1 MKKSL
6 SKLLT
11 LGKTS
16 AKGGFNLFW
25 GIAISSIITAAAVMI
40 VAGILTE
47 DEYGLFAI
55 ALTAP
60 NLIQL
65 IRDLGIDQATIKYIA
80 QYKQEN
86 KTDKI
91 KNILKSTI
99 IFELILGTILTLT
112 TFLLST
118 FLATNIFSRPEIM
131 PIIQIASFTIF
142 AQALIKITQSA
153 FIGYEK
159 MQYHSITL
167 VIQSVIKASLMIFLI
182 ISGFGVLGAIMGH
195 TIAILTAG
203 TASMIIFYE
212 KIYKTL
218 KTDNKLELKTNL
230 KNMLKFG
237 LPLSGSIIL
246 TGFMT
251 QFYNFLVAIYV
262 SDSIMGNYQV
272 TLNFLVLVTFFVT
285 PVSTILFPAFSKIDG
300 KKEQTILQNVFGSSV
315 KYASLII
322 IPTTFMVMSLSQ
334 TAVAT
339 LFGSKYEFAP
349 IFLSFYLILYLFTAF
364 GYLSSANLI
373 KSQGRTDINLKL
385 GLLSSVIGIILAFS
399 IIPTFGIIG
408 LITTILVSTL
418 PHIILSLY
426 WINKNYKAK
435 INLKSSTK
443 IITASALSA
452 LLTFLTVNTL
462 TTIPNWITL
471 IIGATTYILTYII
484 IAPILGAIT
493 KTDTKNLKEMTKTL
507 GPLKTILTLPI
518 NLIEYLITK
527 LQKNQN
533 NQ

>member
-1 MKKSL
+1 GTTAMIILHQKIYK
-6 SKLLT
+6 
-11 LGKTS
+11 
-16 AKGGFNLFW
+16 NL
-25 GIAISSIITAAAVMI
+25 
-40 VAGILTE
+40 
-47 DEYGLFAI
+47 
-55 ALTAP
+55 
-60 NLIQL
+60 
-65 IRDLGIDQATIKYIA
+65 
-80 QYKQEN
+80 
-86 KTDKI
+86 KTDK
-91 KNILKSTI
+91 
-99 IFELILGTILTLT
+99 
-112 TFLLST
+112 
-118 FLATNIFSRPEIM
+118 
-131 PIIQIASFTIF
+131 
-142 AQALIKITQSA
+142 
-153 FIGYEK
+153 
-159 MQYHSITL
+159 
-167 VIQSVIKASLMIFLI
+167 
-182 ISGFGVLGAIMGH
+182 
-195 TIAILTAG
+195 
-203 TASMIIFYE
+203 
-212 KIYKTL
+212 
-218 KTDNKLELKTNL
+218 KLELKTSL
-230 KNMLKFG
+230 KNMFKFG

-262 SDSIMGNYQV
+262 TDSVMGNYQV
-272 TLNFLVLVTFFVT
+272 TLNFLVIVTFFVT
-285 PVSTILFPAFSKIDG
+285 PVSTILFPAFSKING
-300 KKEQTILQNVFGSSV
+300 KKEPKTLQNVFSSSI

-339 LFGSKYEFAP
+339 LFGNKYEFTP
-349 IFLSFYLILYLFTAF
+349 IYLSFYLILYLFTAF

-385 GLLSSVIGIILAFS
+385 GLLSSATGMALAFT
-399 IIPTFGIIG
+399 IIPTYGIIG
-408 LITTILVSTL
+408 LITTILISTF

-435 INLKSSTK
+435 INLKSSAK

-452 LLTFLTVNTL
+452 VLTFLTVNIL

-533 NQ
+533 NQEPNFA

>member
-1 MKKSL
+1 MSKSL
-6 SKLLT
+6 D

-25 GIAISSIITAAAVMI
+25 GIAVSSIITAAAVMI
-40 VAGILTE
+40 VARILSE

-65 IRDLGIDQATIKYIA
+65 VRDLGIDQATIKYIA

-91 KNILKSTI
+91 KNILKTTI
-99 IFELILGTILTLT
+99 IFELILGITLTLA
-112 TFLLST
+112 TFLLSSYI
-118 FLATNIFSRPEIM
+118 ASNIFNRPEIT
-131 PIIQIASFTIF
+131 PIIQIASLTIF
-142 AQALIKITQSA
+142 AQALIKVTQSA

-159 MQYHSITL
+159 MQYYSITL
-167 VIQSVIKASLMIFLI
+167 IIQSITKASLMIFLV
-182 ISGFGVLGAIMGH
+182 ISGFGILGAITGH
-195 TIAILTAG
+195 TTALLTAG
-203 TASMIIFYE
+203 IAATIILYQ
-212 KIYKTL
+212 KIFKNL
-218 KTDNKLELKTNL
+218 KTDKKLELKSTL
-230 KNMLKFG
+230 KNMFKYG

-262 SDSIMGNYQV
+262 TDSIMGNYQV
-272 TLNFLVLVTFFVT
+272 TQNFLVIINFFVL
-285 PVSTILFPAFSKIDG
+285 PVSTILFPAFSKIEG
-300 KKEQTILQNVFGSSV
+300 KKEPKILQNVFSSSV

-322 IPTTFMVMSLSQ
+322 LPTTFMLMSLSQ
-334 TAVAT
+334 IAVAT
-339 LFGSKYEFAP
+339 LFGNKYEFAP
-349 IFLSFYLILYLFTAF
+349 IFLSLYIILYLFTAF

-385 GLLSSVIGIILAFS
+385 GLLSSTTGIILAFT
-399 IIPTFGIIG
+399 IIPAYGIIG

-435 INLKSSTK
+435 INLKTSTK

-452 LLTFLTVNTL
+452 LLTFLTVNQL
-462 TTIPNWITL
+462 TSFPNWITL
-471 IIGATTYILTYII
+471 IIGATTYFLTYII

-493 KTDTKNLKEMTKTL
+493 KTDTKNLKEMIKTL
-507 GPLKTILTLPI
+507 GPLKIILIIPI
-518 NLIEYLITK
+518 NLIEYLETK

-533 NQ
+533 N